1 VCCCLQTIAGLAPDF
16 TLKGRLWPPGVGL
29 DIKSVD
35 FPVGYPVNPRHCT
48 GVIGRGG
55 LGKWGPNFAADAMLF
70 RRNPKDMAL
79 EVLLIKRADS
89 GDWALPGGMVDSH
102 EYANPIQTAARE
114 LIEETLT
121 GKQRAKEVSISICN
135 SWGKTKAHAGLLAML
150 KTMGDMAPYEISFSC
165 KDGKTTCKED
175 KCEMKLSPAGM
186 KKLSSSGNLVYAGL
200 CRLNRCVCVQ
210 SSNVFESAL
219 QKNDMNPLGT
229 PASFLRLSR
238 AELSHTRISDTPRF
252 PSCYCG
258 SAQLEGVDFN
268 PGECQWQSAG
278 GNLCGKAAPGYYC
291 FCRGGR
297 CTPEEGGFFGPAGQ
311 GGKVQAYKS
320 KKPNYC
326 T

>member
-1 VCCCLQTIAGLAPDF
+1 MQ
-16 TLKGRLWPPGVGL
+16 GRQDHMQRRQVRDEAQPCRHEEALIVGQ
-29 DIKSVD
+29 
-35 FPVGYPVNPRHCT
+35 P
-48 GVIGRGG
+48 
-55 LGKWGPNFAADAMLF
+55 
-70 RRNPKDMAL
+70 
-79 EVLLIKRADS
+79 
-89 GDWALPGGMVDSH
+89 
-102 EYANPIQTAARE
+102 
-114 LIEETLT
+114 
-121 GKQRAKEVSISICN
+121 
-135 SWGKTKAHAGLLAML
+135 
-150 KTMGDMAPYEISFSC
+150 
-165 KDGKTTCKED
+165 
-175 KCEMKLSPAGM
+175 
-186 KKLSSSGNLVYAGL
+186 GL
-200 CRLNRCVCVQ
+200 CRSMSAQPVCVCPVIKV
-210 SSNVFESAL
+210 SPYTTYNFVFESAL